1 MALSLKDPE
10 TDRLAR
16 KLSSLTGESIT
27 QVITVSLRERLD
39 RLEHTYDIVK
49 NDRLRDNLLKFLKRL
64 PSNALSSDLH
74 NFYFTIYIA
83 YTFRF
88 A

>member
-64 PSNALSSDLH
+64 PSNALSSDHDMFGELLKVI
-74 NFYFTIYIA
+74 TK
-83 YTFRF
+83 
-88 A
+88 

>member
-64 PSNALSSDLH
+64 PSNALSSDHDDLL
-74 NFYFTIYIA
+74 YGKDGLPK
-83 YTFRF
+83 
-88 A
+88 